1 MSTTVF
7 QEDFQ
12 RRRYEALMFDWDG
25 TAVPDR
31 NADAGSVRAA
41 IEAACAL
48 GLDVAVVSG
57 THLQNIDGQ
66 LAARPDGPGELHLLL
81 NRGSEVFRVGAG
93 GPELLERRIAS
104 PEEDGALDRA
114 AELTVKRLGEQGLQ
128 ARIVSQRLN
137 RRKIDLIPQP
147 EWADPPK
154 ARIGELLDAVQARL
168 RAHSIDGLG
177 AAVALGEAAALQAG
191 LQGACVTSDAKHV
204 EIGLT
209 DKADS
214 ARWFFAHLWRRGV
227 WAEQTMLLGDELGRL
242 GGMPGS
248 DSRLM
253 IERAAGATVVSVG
266 VEPEGVPEGVIAAGG
281 GPAQFLRILQA
292 QIDLRRDGALPI
304 VPSGSGWTL
313 RVGESDHERERVN
326 ESLLTLADG
335 YVGTRGSLL
344 VPSEASLPGVVI
356 AGVYRGQNE
365 QSELQPAPLWNRLE
379 PGGQDGSKGKTVR
392 TLDLHA
398 GLLAHRGP
406 DGLGAL
412 QFSSL
417 AEPGIVVMCAL
428 GTRDR
433 FEQAPPLLAP
443 PGVALQTEGD
453 GGADA
458 VSMRIEVADG
468 TLEAAGEQS
477 IEPQGSQAQD
487 ALSTLERVVAYATTN
502 GKNPAR
508 PARDRMRRARA
519 TGRERLLIDH
529 RRAWA
534 QRWEQADVRIE
545 GDPDLQLAVRL
556 ALYHLMG
563 SVADQGEAAVGA
575 RGLSGS
581 GYRGH
586 VFWDS
591 DVFVLPF
598 LAATHPTSARS
609 MLEYR
614 VRRLSAAQAAARAEG
629 RHGARFAWE
638 SAAGGTD
645 VTPRSARNRA
655 GREVA
660 IHTGER
666 EEHIVADVA
675 WATACYLDWTGDEAF
690 RAAAG
695 RRLFIETARYWASR
709 IERDA
714 GERKERDHGKG
725 QAPGRPRAGPDT
737 RDGSTG
743 PAHIRG
749 VIGPDEYHE
758 LVDDNAYTNVMAR
771 WNLRRAYAETTD
783 GEVESG
789 ERAMWLALADAL
801 VDGYEPA
808 GGRYEQFA
816 GFFELEP
823 LVIAELA
830 PQRPI
835 AADLLLG
842 EERVAKAQV
851 VKQADVLMLHHLIPD
866 ELKPGSLEP
875 NLDFYEPRTAHGS
888 SLSPGVH
895 AALLARAG
903 RLSEALAAL
912 RLTARIDLDDISA
925 STAAGVHLAAM
936 GSVWQALAY
945 GFAGARPRGQTLSL
959 DPKLPSEWR
968 TLELRLRLREAQLR
982 VKIGHEQIEIDA
994 DRPVRVSIAGA
1005 PAMTVGPG
1013 VYRSEGAGEPAA
1025 R

>member
-1 MSTTVF
+1 MSVTVA
-7 QEDFQ
+7 QEDFS

-31 NADAGSVRAA
+31 GADAGAVRAA
-41 IEAACAL
+41 VEAACAL

-66 LAARPDGPGELHLLL
+66 LAARPNGPGELHLLL
-81 NRGSEVFRVGAG
+81 NRGSEVFRAGAD
-93 GPELLERRIAS
+93 GPRLLERRVAS
-104 PEEDGALDRA
+104 PAEDRALDRA
-114 AELTVKRLGEQGLQ
+114 AALTVKRLGERGLE

-168 RAHSIDGLG
+168 RGHAIDGLR
-177 AAVALGEAAALQAG
+177 AAVSLGETAALDAG

-214 ARWFFAHLWRRGV
+214 ARWYFAHLWRRGV
-227 WAEQTMLLGDELGRL
+227 WAEQTMLLGDELGPL
-242 GGMPGS
+242 GGLPGS

-266 VEPEGVPEGVIAAGG
+266 AEPAGVPEGVIAAGG
-281 GPAQFLRILQA
+281 GPARFLLILQA
-292 QIDLRRDGALPI
+292 QIDLRRDRALPI
-304 VPSGSGWTL
+304 VPSGGGWTL
-313 RVGESDHERERVN
+313 RVGESDHERERVH

-335 YVGTRGSLL
+335 RLGTRGSLL
-344 VPSEASLPGVVI
+344 APSEASLPGVVM
-356 AGVYRGQNE
+356 AGVYRGHGE
-365 QSELQPAPLWNRLE
+365 RSELQPAPLWNRLE
-379 PGGQDGSKGKTVR
+379 PVAPGGPAAETVR

-398 GLLAHRGP
+398 GLLAHRGA
-406 DGLGAL
+406 DGLSAL

-417 AEPGIVVMCAL
+417 AEPGVAAMCAL
-428 GTRDR
+428 GPQGR
-433 FEQAPPLLAP
+433 FERSPPLLAP
-443 PGVALQTEGD
+443 PGVHPKSEED
-453 GGADA
+453 DESGG

-468 TLEAAGEQS
+468 TLEAAGAQS
-477 IEPQGSQAQD
+477 IEPGRSQARD
-487 ALSTLERVVAYATTN
+487 APSVLDRVVAYAATGEGDTS
-502 GKNPAR
+502 R
-508 PARDRMRRARA
+508 PALQRLRRARA
-519 TGRERLLIDH
+519 AGRERLLIDH

-534 QRWEQADVRIE
+534 KRWEHADVRIE
-545 GDPDLQLAVRL
+545 GDPDLQLATRL

-563 SVADQGEAAVGA
+563 SVGDEREAAVGA

-598 LAATHPTSARS
+598 LAATHPASARS
-609 MLEYR
+609 LLEYR

-629 RHGARFAWE
+629 RRGARFAWE
-638 SAAGGTD
+638 SAATGAD
-645 VTPRSARNRA
+645 VTPRAVRNRA

-675 WATACYLDWTGDEAF
+675 WATACYLDWTGDETF
-690 RAAAG
+690 RAGAG
-695 RRLFIETARYWASR
+695 RRLLIETARYWASR
-709 IERDA
+709 IERDPSA
-714 GERKERDHGKG
+714 DGERERRPG
-725 QAPGRPRAGPDT
+725 QTPDGPSAGLDG

-743 PAHIRG
+743 RAHIRG

-771 WNLRRAYAETTD
+771 WNLRRAYAESTD
-783 GEVESG
+783 GDVEDG
-789 ERAMWLALADAL
+789 ERGAWLALADAL

-808 GGRYEQFA
+808 SGRYEQFA

-823 LVIAELA
+823 LVIAQLA
-830 PQRPI
+830 PRRPI

-842 EERVAKAQV
+842 GERVAQAQV
-851 VKQADVLMLHHLIPD
+851 VKQADVLMLHQLVPD
-866 ELKPGSLEP
+866 ELAPGSLEP

-888 SLSPGVH
+888 SLSPGIH
-895 AALLARAG
+895 AGLLARAG

-945 GFAGARPRGQTLSL
+945 GFAGVRPRGETLSL
-959 DPKLPSEWR
+959 DPRLPGEWR
-968 TLELRLRLREAQLR
+968 ALELRLRFRDAKLHLR
-982 VKIGHEQIEIDA
+982 IGHAQIEIEA
-994 DRPVRVSIAGA
+994 DLPVRVSVGGG
-1005 PAMTVGPG
+1005 PVVTVGPG
-1013 VYRSEGAGEPAA
+1013 GYRGEGAGEPTA

>member
-1 MSTTVF
+1 MSGTVVA
-7 QEDFQ
+7 EDLL
-12 RRRYEALMFDWDG
+12 RRRREALVFDWDG

-31 NADAGSVRAA
+31 RADAGAVREAVQ
-41 IEAACAL
+41 AACGL
-48 GLDVAVVSG
+48 GLEVAVVSG

-66 LAARPDGPGELHLLL
+66 LAARPNGPGELHLLL
-81 NRGSEVFRVGAG
+81 NRGSEVFRVGAD
-93 GPELLERRIAS
+93 GPRLVERRVAS
-104 PEEDGALDRA
+104 PEEDRALDRA
-114 AELTVKRLGEQGLQ
+114 AALTVKRLGERGLET
-128 ARIVSQRLN
+128 RIVSQRLN

-168 RAHSIDGLG
+168 RARAIEGLR
-177 AAVALGEAAALQAG
+177 AAVAIGEAAALDAG
-191 LQGACVTSDAKHV
+191 LPEACVTSDAKHV

-214 ARWFFAHLWRRGV
+214 ARWCFAHLWRRGI
-227 WAEQTMLLGDELGRL
+227 WAEQTMLLGDELGPL

-253 IERAAGATVVSVG
+253 IDRAAGATVVSVG
-266 VEPEGVPEGVIAAGG
+266 VEPAGVPTGVIAAGG
-281 GPAQFLRILQA
+281 GAARFLGILQA

-304 VPSGSGWTL
+304 VPSGGGWTL
-313 RVGESDHERERVN
+313 RVRASDHERERVH

-335 YVGTRGSLL
+335 RVGTRGSLL
-344 VPSEASLPGVVI
+344 VPTEASLPGVVM
-356 AGVYRGQNE
+356 AGVYRGQDE
-365 QSELQPAPLWNRLE
+365 CSELAPAPLWNRLAPA
-379 PGGQDGSKGKTVR
+379 PGGREGEMDR

-398 GLLAHRGP
+398 GLLAHQGP
-406 DGLGAL
+406 DGLSAL

-417 AEPGIVVMCAL
+417 AEPGVAVMCAL
-428 GTRDR
+428 GPRGR
-433 FEQAPPLLAP
+433 FEKSPPLLAP
-443 PGVALQTEGD
+443 PEAEPWREED
-453 GGADA
+453 GA
-458 VSMRIEVADG
+458 SMRIGVADG

-477 IEPQGSQAQD
+477 IEPKWSRAHD
-487 ALSTLERVVAYATTN
+487 APAALERVVAYAAT
-502 GKNPAR
+502 GDDDSASPALQR
-508 PARDRMRRARA
+508 VRRARA
-519 TGRERLLIDH
+519 AGRERLLIDH

-534 QRWEQADVRIE
+534 KRWEQADVRIE
-545 GDPDLQLAVRL
+545 GDPDLQLATRL

-563 SVADQGEAAVGA
+563 SVADEGEAAVGA

-598 LAATHPTSARS
+598 LAATHPASARA

-614 VRRLSAAQAAARAEG
+614 VRRLSAAQAAARADG
-629 RHGARFAWE
+629 RNGARFAWE
-638 SAAGGTD
+638 SAASGAD
-645 VTPRSARNRA
+645 VTPRSARTRA
-655 GREVA
+655 GHEIA

-695 RRLFIETARYWASR
+695 RRLLIETARYWAAR
-709 IERDA
+709 IERGA
-714 GERKERDHGKG
+714 GEERERDRQQGHEPDRPI
-725 QAPGRPRAGPDT
+725 ALPGGH
-737 RDGSTG
+737 DGSTG
-743 PAHIRG
+743 QAHIRG

-783 GEVESG
+783 GEVGGG
-789 ERAMWLALADAL
+789 ERAGWLALAEAL

-808 GGRYEQFA
+808 SGRYEQFA

-823 LVIAELA
+823 LVIAQLA
-830 PQRPI
+830 PRRPI

-842 EERVAKAQV
+842 AQRVAKAQV
-851 VKQADVLMLHHLIPD
+851 IKQADVLMLHQLVPD
-866 ELKPGSLEP
+866 ELAPGSLEP

-903 RLSEALAAL
+903 RCSEALAAL
-912 RLTARIDLDDISA
+912 RLTARIDLDDISS

-945 GFAGARPRGQTLSL
+945 GFAGVRPREKTLSL
-959 DPKLPSEWR
+959 DPRLPGEWR
-968 TLELRLRLREAQLR
+968 GLELRLRFREARLR
-982 VKIGHEQIEIDA
+982 VRIGHEQIEMQA

-1005 PAMTVGPG
+1005 RAVTVGPDG
-1013 VYRSEGAGEPAA
+1013 YRGEGAGERTAI
-1025 R
+1025 